1 MRFLAKLRA
10 SCTYGARSRGTGV
23 SGAVFER
30 EDGKYGSRVKDAP
43 EGATQGKHEAASPT
57 PTN

>member
-1 MRFLAKLRA
+1 M
-10 SCTYGARSRGTGV
+10 SE
-23 SGAVFER
+23 AVFER